1 LIAPCMKPIKPL
13 FQPSKAVTHEF
24 SMFQDLRRRY
34 SWVLSVYRYK
44 DQESL
49 LGSMQEKVIA
59 PAEKRVQM
67 LEKKKR
73 R

>member
-1 LIAPCMKPIKPL
+1 
-13 FQPSKAVTHEF
+13 
-24 SMFQDLRRRY
+24 MFQDLRKRY
-34 SWVLSVYRYK
+34 AWVLSIYRYK

-49 LGSMQEKVIA
+49 LASMQEKVIA
-59 PAEKRVQM
+59 PAEKKVQM